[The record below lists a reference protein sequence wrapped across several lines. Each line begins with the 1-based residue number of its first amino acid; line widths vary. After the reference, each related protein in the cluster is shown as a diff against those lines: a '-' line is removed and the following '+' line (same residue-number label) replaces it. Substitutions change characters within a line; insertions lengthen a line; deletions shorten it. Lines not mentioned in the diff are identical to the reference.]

1 MALTENNVSNNST
14 TGNSIDQRDL
24 VMLPLTRVRPYEHN
38 PRQSV
43 NQEFERI
50 KASIREVGLD
60 QPLTVTRRPGASDYM
75 VHSGGNTRLQAL
87 KALHKE
93 TGDDRFSSVPCL
105 YKPWI
110 RESAVLL
117 AHLREN
123 DLRGGLSYIEKSQA
137 VLQLKTLLEQE
148 QGQALSQRELE
159 TALSQGGFALASGQ
173 LTRMSYA
180 VHILLPL
187 IPQALYAGM
196 GRPQVQRIRALQ
208 RAALCLWQEWEL
220 GEEDAFDTIFAELCR
235 RYDSPEWEMELL
247 RGALENELAEQSET
261 SVHLIRVALEG
272 ELQGYQVYI
281 PPEPEPDQS
290 SSGNDACEI
299 TDRSE
304 QTGLVEIDLPR
315 AKGESGSQKARNTLA
330 SMQTDQPVWDRPVA
344 DFTGIDR
351 DISTTLYQ
359 LRQRALDQATR
370 LAQRHGLGE
379 LVVPLPELGLGF
391 TLRDLPDPT
400 LSEQLDEATLDQ
412 LALIWWHL
420 AACAELT
427 VAPAQALVPYL
438 APESVLRP
446 ALVQRDLTPLF
457 QQVRCFDPGQ
467 SGYRLWRQLGD
478 ADWADLLGLMESY
491 RQLHHL
497 AEAQGLSLWETR

>member
-1 MALTENNVSNNST
+1 MSDSTAISQETVSGPS
-14 TGNSIDQRDL
+14 GPEPLI
-24 VMLPLTRVRPYEHN
+24 LPLAQVLPYDLN

-87 KALHKE
+87 KALHTE

-220 GEEDAFDTIFAELCR
+220 GEEVAFDAIFAELCR

-247 RGALENELAEQSET
+247 RGALENELAEQAET

-290 SSGNDACEI
+290 SSGNDGSEI
-299 TDRSE
+299 TYRSK
-304 QTGLVEIDLPR
+304 QTGLL
-315 AKGESGSQKARNTLA
+315 AMGLSQPEEERDSWEARNTPV
-330 SMQTDQPVWDRPVA
+330 STQKDQPAFNRPVP
-344 DFTGIDR
+344 DFPETDR
-351 DISTTLYQ
+351 DISTALYQ
-359 LRQRALDQATR
+359 LRQRAFDQATR
-370 LAQRHGLGE
+370 LAQRHGLGD
-379 LVVPLPELGLGF
+379 LVAPLSELGLGF
-391 TLRDLPDPT
+391 TLRDLPDAS
-400 LSEQLDEATLDQ
+400 LGEQLDDATLDQ

-427 VAPAQALVPYL
+427 VGPAQALVPHL
-438 APESVLRP
+438 APGSLLCT

-457 QQVRCFDPGQ
+457 QQVRCFDPSQ
-467 SGYRLWRQLGD
+467 SGYRLWRHLGE
-478 ADWADLLGLMESY
+478 ADWADFLGLMESY

-497 AEAQGLSLWETR
+497 AEAKGLSLWETT